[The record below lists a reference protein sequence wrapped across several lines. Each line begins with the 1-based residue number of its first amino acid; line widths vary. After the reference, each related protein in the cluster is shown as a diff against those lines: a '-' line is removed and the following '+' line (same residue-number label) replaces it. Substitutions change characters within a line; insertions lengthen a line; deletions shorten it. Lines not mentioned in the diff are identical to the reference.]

1 MTKELKV
8 PNLGENISSAEV
20 LKILVNVGDKIQKEQ
35 SILEISSDKATL
47 EIPSDM
53 EGVITEIK
61 IKEGD
66 SISEGQIMFVLDD
79 GGSITSV
86 ETEKESQIEV
96 TRENNKDTEKLVSQQ
111 LEDKQELVNQ
121 AQNNIDNLKTQFLL
135 PNLGDNIPS
144 AEVLRV
150 LIKVGDKIE
159 KEQSILEISSD
170 KATLEVPS
178 DISGIIKDIKVK
190 DGDSIKEGDLILEV
204 EASFTQSKKTE
215 VKKQEIVQ
223 SQIQNISNESKQDIK
238 SEPIQKEQ
246 KLETKSTQSL
256 SNPRMKDVAPAAPS
270 VRRFAREL
278 GIDIYKVKGTGI
290 NGRISIEDVKNYSK
304 EINKIVSSG
313 AVNSTGTTITSGYT
327 ENLPD
332 FSKWGEIK
340 TEAMNNVRFKTAQH
354 LSYAWNTIPH
364 VTHFEKVDITDLEKL
379 RKDFGKKV
387 EAAGGKLTM
396 TSILLKIVSSALK
409 VFPKF
414 GASIDLNKKEIIYK
428 NYIHLGLAVDTDRGL
443 LVPVIRDTDKKNI
456 TQISI
461 EVGQVA
467 QKARDKKLTLD
478 DMQGA
483 VFTISNLGG
492 IGGVGFTP
500 VVNSP
505 EVAILGVS
513 QSSYEPVY
521 KDGNFVPRL
530 IMPLSLSYD
539 HRLIDG
545 ADAARF
551 MKWLKEAIE
560 NPFIILLEG

>member
-150 LIKVGDKIE
+150 LVKVGDKIE

-178 DISGIIKDIKVK
+178 DISGVIKDIKVK

-204 EASFTQSKKTE
+204 EGNVSE
-215 VKKQEIVQ
+215 VKKQEI
-223 SQIQNISNESKQDIK
+223 SQNHIQEKSNNTKQEFK
-238 SEPIQKEQ
+238 SEPTQKEQ
-246 KLETKSTQSL
+246 KLESQNIQVL
-256 SNPRMKDVAPAAPS
+256 SNPRIKDVAPAAPS

-467 QKARDKKLTLD
+467 QKSRDKKLTLD

-560 NPFIILLEG
+560 NPFIIILEG